1 MALMMGSLYEAL
13 KEGGTSDARA
23 KAAAEEVARH
33 EHRFSDLHTEM
44 VERFSRVD
52 ERFAKV
58 DERFAKV
65 EGQLRLHSWIL
76 SFNTAMLV
84 AILLRLFWP

>member
-13 KEGGTSDARA
+13 KEGGTSEERA
-23 KAAAEEVARH
+23 KAAAEEVAAYDRRLGDIH
-33 EHRFSDLHTEM
+33 SDMIGRFAKVD
-44 VERFSRVD
+44 ERFSR
-52 ERFAKV
+52 V

-84 AILLRLFWP
+84 ALVLRAFWP